1 MIGLVGVL
9 DLVAFAGM
17 DGTVLIL
24 LVVPVALVVAVATVA
39 FFYLLALV
47 HLDEDRSVTQL
58 WRAAFLTPVLTPGT
72 SVFVLAELALV
83 GWVMVSVPALLP
95 LVGVSAPIAL
105 VGWVTQRRSEL
116 LRSTRERSPR
126 SRR

>member
-1 MIGLVGVL
+1 M
-9 DLVAFAGM
+9 
-17 DGTVLIL
+17 
-24 LVVPVALVVAVATVA
+24 
-39 FFYLLALV
+39 
-47 HLDEDRSVTQL
+47 
-58 WRAAFLTPVLTPGT
+58 WRAAFLTSVLTPGT
-72 SVFVLAELALV
+72 SVFVLAELFLV
-83 GWVMVSVPALLP
+83 GWVVSVPALLP